1 MQRTTTSEPGILADR
16 AARIVVDAALAVHR
30 ALGPGLLESVYE
42 ECLAHELALRDVP
55 AKRQVAL
62 PIVYRGLRIEP
73 GLRMDMLVDDIVVVE
88 VKAVEA
94 LSSLHEAQLLTYLK
108 LSARPLGLLINFNVT
123 LLKHGLR
130 RLVLTP

>member
-1 MQRTTTSEPGILADR
+1 MQRNTTSEPGILADR

-30 ALGPGLLESVYE
+30 TLGPGLLESVYE
-42 ECLAHELALRDVP
+42 DCLAHELALRDVP
-55 AKRQVAL
+55 FKRQVAL

>member
-1 MQRTTTSEPGILADR
+1 
-16 AARIVVDAALAVHR
+16 
-30 ALGPGLLESVYE
+30 LESVYE
-42 ECLAHELALRDVP
+42 DCLAHELALREVP
-55 AKRQVAL
+55 ITRQVAL

-130 RLVLTP
+130 RLVLTS

>member
-1 MQRTTTSEPGILADR
+1 MQRTTTSKPGILADR

-42 ECLAHELALRDVP
+42 DCLAHELALRDVP
-55 AKRQVAL
+55 VKRQVAL

>member
-1 MQRTTTSEPGILADR
+1 MQRSAASEPGLRADR
-16 AARIVVDAALAVHR
+16 AARSVVDAALAVHR
-30 ALGPGLLESVYE
+30 TLGPGLLESVYE
-42 ECLAHELALRDVP
+42 DCLAHELALREVP
-55 AKRQVAL
+55 ITRQVAL

-130 RLVLTP
+130 RLVLTS

>member
-1 MQRTTTSEPGILADR
+1 MG
-16 AARIVVDAALAVHR
+16 
-30 ALGPGLLESVYE
+30 
-42 ECLAHELALRDVP
+42 ALRV
-55 AKRQVAL
+55 
-62 PIVYRGLRIEP
+62 VYRGLRIEP